1 MDELSLLHVRLAGIR
16 GLDTGNQ
23 MGKARIT
30 GLRKMSRRKHVFLAQ
45 TQLLVLPE
53 IMLHPNLPQQ
63 LDVRQA
69 REERRGCFLI
79 ERREQLRPI
88 SPDLLQKCLLLFFG
102 NSSSPFLDTPLI
114 SLEPVYGHPLV
125 QPLWVLSC
133 QFVESGP

>member
-1 MDELSLLHVRLAGIR
+1 MSVSLASVVWTQVIR
-16 GLDTGNQ
+16 WGRPGSQVSVKWTD
-23 MGKARIT
+23 
-30 GLRKMSRRKHVFLAQ
+30 VFLAQ
-45 TQLLVLPE
+45 TQLLFLPE

-69 REERRGCFLI
+69 REARRSCFLI

>member
-1 MDELSLLHVRLAGIR
+1 MSLWVIGR
-16 GLDTGNQ
+16 TN
-23 MGKARIT
+23 
-30 GLRKMSRRKHVFLAQ
+30 RKMSRRKHVFLAQ

-69 REERRGCFLI
+69 REERWGCFLI

-102 NSSSPFLDTPLI
+102 NSSYRLNQSTGTHWCSHCGF
-114 SLEPVYGHPLV
+114 
-125 QPLWVLSC
+125 
-133 QFVESGP
+133 